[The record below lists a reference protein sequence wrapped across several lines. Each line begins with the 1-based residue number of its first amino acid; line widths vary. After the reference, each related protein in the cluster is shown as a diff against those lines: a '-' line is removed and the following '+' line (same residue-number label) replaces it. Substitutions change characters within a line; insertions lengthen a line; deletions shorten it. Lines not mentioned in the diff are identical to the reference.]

1 MVDVSAEAWNKVKVS
16 VTKIH
21 KNNNVNKTL
30 LQLLCISTLQKDE
43 VVKISMTWLIKKLK
57 ENAWLKHEWSY
68 KTTN

>member
-21 KNNNVNKTL
+21 QNNNVNKTL

-43 VVKISMTWLIKKLK
+43 VVKISMT
-57 ENAWLKHEWSY
+57 
-68 KTTN
+68 

>member
-57 ENAWLKHEWSY
+57 ENAWLKHVGSY